1 MKRWKSGRAA
11 GHHGRTPKS
20 KSTQP
25 CNKPKLSPCATV
37 YDEDCVGFLDSG
49 PECSQQD
56 LKAGPLDGG
65 GKGGAP
71 CSFECHGELLRRDV
85 NKMIL

>member
-1 MKRWKSGRAA
+1 MLREVLTIGA
-11 GHHGRTPKS
+11 GEVDRVSAEGIS
-20 KSTQP
+20 
-25 CNKPKLSPCATV
+25 
-37 YDEDCVGFLDSG
+37 DCVGFLDSG

-56 LKAGPLDGG
+56 LKAGPLDGR

-85 NKMIL
+85 NKMVL